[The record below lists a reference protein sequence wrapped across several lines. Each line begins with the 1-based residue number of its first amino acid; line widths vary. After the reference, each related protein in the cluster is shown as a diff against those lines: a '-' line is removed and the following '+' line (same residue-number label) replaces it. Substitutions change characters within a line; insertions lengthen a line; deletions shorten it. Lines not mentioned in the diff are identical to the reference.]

1 MTTKQWMLIL
11 LAIALGAFSLY
22 LNRDSFAKES
32 IQVYH
37 RCRPARF
44 VMGGSSADA
53 DAQSIM
59 FGFDRWLKL
68 TSLKMVPL
76 DQFKTNQYAHAL
88 WELVSD
94 SNSAPVKDFT
104 YGAHIRG
111 MRPPIEGLTPEPLEP
126 GVPYR
131 LLVQAGREK
140 ITHDFTLRPFS
151 P

>member
-11 LAIALGAFSLY
+11 LTIMLGAFSLY
-22 LNRDSFAKES
+22 LNRDWFAQDN

-44 VMGGSSADA
+44 VPGRLAAGSDVESL
-53 DAQSIM
+53 M
-59 FGFDRWLKL
+59 FGFDRRLKL
-68 TSLKMVPL
+68 TSLKMVPIEAL
-76 DQFKTNQYAHAL
+76 KTNAYAHAV

-94 SNSAPVKDFT
+94 SNSVPIKDFT
-104 YGAHIRG
+104 YGMDIGG
-111 MRPPIEGLTPEPLEP
+111 MRPPIEGLTPEALEP

-131 LLVQAGREK
+131 LLVRAGKQRV
-140 ITHDFTLRPFS
+140 THDFTLQPLS

>member
-11 LAIALGAFSLY
+11 LTIMLAVGSLY
-22 LNRDSFAKES
+22 LNRDWFAKNS

-37 RCRPARF
+37 RSRPARF
-44 VMGGSSADA
+44 LTGRFSAGSDIEST
-53 DAQSIM
+53 M

-68 TSLKMVPL
+68 TSIKLVPIETL
-76 DQFKTNQYAHAL
+76 KTNKYAHPV

-94 SNSAPVKDFT
+94 SNSVPTKDFT
-104 YGAHIRG
+104 YGVRIRG
-111 MRPPIEGLTPEPLEP
+111 MRLPIDGITPEPLQP

-131 LLVQAGREK
+131 LFVQAGRNK
-140 ITHDFTLRPFS
+140 ITYDFTLRPSS